1 MQVIK
6 SLAIVALGLGFQV
19 GAILTIGNLGLQALD
34 AHKRSECFKKGGVPI
49 YEKVDVSGLYED
61 EVIVDRLFCQL

>member
-6 SLAIVALGLGFQV
+6 TLAVVALGLSFQV
-19 GAILTIGNLGLQALD
+19 GAILTIGNIGLATFD
-34 AHKRSECFKKGGVPI
+34 AHKRSECVKKGGTPV

-61 EVIVDRLFCQL
+61 EVIVDRFFCQL